1 MKKFCLLC
9 CIVLFCA
16 TVFSG
21 CDAWRG
27 VDNGTYISK
36 TPYIKY
42 ISDSNAL
49 YNITQEIEIDRK
61 VYKAIAMTSQ
71 VGVITY
77 YEYQEEDVKPINGLV
92 LDDNEIYAV
101 FSFKVDRKNNQ
112 LILTDDNNGNVY
124 HLDRVGEAQTGEGL
138 WLNDWK
144 LLYIVQWN

>member
-1 MKKFCLLC
+1 MKKFLLLIFTL
-9 CIVLFCA
+9 CISVVFC
-16 TVFSG
+16 S
-21 CDAWRG
+21 CDWSDRIE
-27 VDNGTYISK
+27 NGTYVSK

-61 VYKAIAMTSQ
+61 VYQSLAMDYHA
-71 VGVITY
+71 GIITY

-138 WLNDWK
+138 WVNDRK
-144 LLYIVQWN
+144 LLHIV

>member
-77 YEYQEEDVKPINGLV
+77 YEYQEEDVKPIDGLV
-92 LDDNEIYAV
+92 LYDNKEYATFSYKFDDE
-101 FSFKVDRKNNQ
+101 KKQ
-112 LILTDDNNGNVY
+112 LILTDRNNGNVY

-138 WLNDWK
+138 
-144 LLYIVQWN
+144 